1 MPLFRSE
8 ALRGQDTLHGEVSLV
23 PPVSWQALGLFL
35 FASVAAATAF
45 MAMAGYAKVT
55 VVKGVVA
62 SDRGLARIASS
73 RAGVVGAVYV
83 HEGQAVRA
91 GEPLARIGTAITT
104 EHGPLQARRA
114 EALTAQGDALE
125 RRLVTI
131 QQEGAKH
138 LAALSGQIVGDRA
151 QIANLQ
157 EQVTQEQALIR
168 IAQADLAQLQPA
180 VRSGFVTNRD
190 LRERED
196 QVAMRQ
202 QALARLNQELGAHRA
217 AIGVAESE
225 MARIRADTEG
235 QVSQIGETRAAL
247 QREAAGED
255 LLNAVVLR
263 APVDGVVTAV
273 TAYAGDPSSPGAA
286 LMTLVP
292 RGARV
297 EAALNVP
304 PSAAGLL
311 ELNQPV
317 RIAVDA
323 FPYQVYGAQSGTV
336 TAISRATAPGAPGQA
351 EAFLVR
357 ATLPA
362 EVWAYGAPHPLRPGM
377 TLTARIRTRP
387 RSLLAWMFDPVL
399 AVGRR

>member
-23 PPVSWQALGLFL
+23 PPVSWQALGVFL
-35 FASVAAATAF
+35 FGSVAAAAVF
-45 MAMAGYAKVT
+45 VALAGYAKVT
-55 VVKGVVA
+55 VVRGVVA
-62 SDRGLARIASS
+62 ADRGVARIASS

-83 HEGQAVRA
+83 QEGQAVAA
-91 GEPLARIGTAITT
+91 GAPLARIGTAVST
-104 EHGPLQARRA
+104 EHGALQARRA
-114 EALTAQGDALE
+114 EALAAQSGALE
-125 RRLVTI
+125 RRRATV
-131 QQEGAKH
+131 QEEGAKH
-138 LAALSGQIVGDRA
+138 LASLTRQVAGERTQV
-151 QIANLQ
+151 ANLL

-180 VRSGFVTNRD
+180 VRGGFVTNRD

-196 QVAMRQ
+196 KVAQRQ
-202 QALARLNQELGAHRA
+202 QALARLNQDLGSHRT
-217 AIGVAESE
+217 AIGVAESV
-225 MARIRADTEG
+225 MVHVQANTES
-235 QVSQIGETRAAL
+235 QVSQIAETRAAM
-247 QREAAGED
+247 QREAASED
-255 LLNAVVLR
+255 LLDGVVLR

-273 TAYAGDPSSPGAA
+273 TAHAGDPSSPGAV
-286 LMTLVP
+286 LMTVAP

-297 EAALNVP
+297 EADLKVP

-311 ELNQPV
+311 ELHQPV

-323 FPYQVYGAQSGTV
+323 FPYQVYGALSGTV
-336 TAISRATAPGAPGQA
+336 TAISRATAPGTDGQG

-362 EVWAYGAPHPLRPGM
+362 EVFAYGTPQPLRPGM

-399 AVGRR
+399 AVARR